1 MSKLYLNQKV
11 LSLRDKFD
19 ILDERDNPVYHAV
32 GSVFR
37 IPKHFDI
44 LDLNDRVVASVTK
57 KPFTLMPQFTLEI
70 GGRSVATIQ
79 KRFTFLKPHYDLNAA
94 GLTVSGDFW
103 DMNFDVSRQG
113 TVVGQIRKRWFSV
126 GDKYE
131 ISTFDDQEELLLVGL
146 VIAIDYVKKQAEAAA
161 SGAAAGH

>member
-1 MSKLYLNQKV
+1 MHKLYLNQKV
-11 LSLRDKFD
+11 LALRDRFA

-44 LDLNDRVVASVTK
+44 LDLNDRIVASVTK
-57 KPFTLMPQFTLEI
+57 KPFALLPQFTLEI
-70 GGRSVATIQ
+70 DGRSVATIQ
-79 KRFTFLKPHYDLNAA
+79 KRFTFLKPRYDLKAA

-103 DMNFDVSRQG
+103 DMNFDVLRQG
-113 TVVGQIRKRWFSV
+113 TAVGQIRKRWFSV

-131 ISTFDDQEELLLVGL
+131 ITIFDDQEELLLVGL
-146 VIAIDYVKKQAEAAA
+146 VIAIDYVKKQADAAA
-161 SGAAAGH
+161 SSAAARN